1 VSLEPGTIISYREMC
16 DIEGTSL
23 QRGMN
28 YRLKP
33 TYSVILMSLR
43 LGAPYADRVE
53 DDGKLLIYEGHDE
66 PKRIGSHD
74 PKTTDQPL
82 LNPGGS
88 LTQNGLFFEAAHKY
102 KAGHQKPERVKVYE
116 KIKSGIWV
124 YNGLFQLADAWQE
137 HDGRR
142 MVYKFK
148 LLLTPEA
155 ENSMQAKQIELDHS
169 RMIPASVKL
178 EVWKRDNG
186 RCVICGNDK
195 NLHFDHI
202 IPFSK
207 GGTSLKSENIQLLC
221 AAHNLMKRDK
231 IE

>member
-1 VSLEPGTIISYREMC
+1 MSFEPGTIISYREMC
-16 DIEGTSL
+16 DVEGASL

-33 TYSVILMSLR
+33 SYSVILMSLR
-43 LGAPYADRVE
+43 PGAPYADRVE

-66 PKRIGSHD
+66 SKRKGSPD
-74 PKTTDQPL
+74 PKTIDQPL
-82 LNPGGS
+82 VNPGGS
-88 LTQNGLFFEAAHKY
+88 FTQNGLFFEAARKY
-102 KAGHQKPERVKVYE
+102 KAGEQKPELVKVYE

-124 YNGLFQLADAWQE
+124 YNGLFHLLDAWQE
-137 HDGRR
+137 HDGKRN
-142 MVYKFK
+142 VYKFK
-148 LLLTPEA
+148 LSLIPD
-155 ENSMQAKQIELDHS
+155 SHSDAKEEPVKLDHS
-169 RMIPASVKL
+169 RMIPASVKI

-186 RCVICGNDK
+186 RCVICGSET

-202 IPFSK
+202 ISFSK

>member
-1 VSLEPGTIISYREMC
+1 VSIKPGTIISYREMC

-28 YRLKP
+28 YRLNP
-33 TYSVILMSLR
+33 GYSVILMSLR
-43 LGAPYADRVE
+43 PGAPYADRVE

-66 PKRIGSHD
+66 PRRVGGAD
-74 PKTTDQPL
+74 PKRTDQPL
-82 LNPGGS
+82 FNPGGS
-88 LTQNGLFFEAAHKY
+88 FTQNGQFFEAARKY
-102 KAGHQKPERVKVYE
+102 KSGQVKAERVRVYE

-124 YNGLFQLADAWQE
+124 YNGLFHLLDAWQE
-137 HDGRR
+137 QDGNRN
-142 MVYKFK
+142 VYKFK
-148 LLLTPEA
+148 LFLTANDDSNEKDEPL
-155 ENSMQAKQIELDHS
+155 ELDHS
-169 RMIPASVKL
+169 RMIPAGVKI

-186 RCVICGNDK
+186 RCVICGSDK

-202 IPFSK
+202 IPYSK

-221 AAHNLMKRDK
+221 ATHNLSKRDK